1 MRRASFNE
9 LIHRGKEADERPK
22 LEDARLLR
30 TVLEDNLTKKQKC
43 YIILYYRDGLRPAE
57 IARRCGVNR
66 STVTR
71 TINRGRQRLLEQ
83 RRRTENLKRLT
94 EAITDDEED

>member
-9 LIHRGKEADERPK
+9 LIHRVSETDERPK

>member
-1 MRRASFNE
+1 MHGE
-9 LIHRGKEADERPK
+9 DRPAGRPAF
-22 LEDARLLR
+22 EDARLLR
-30 TVLEDNLTKKQKC
+30 AVLEDNLTKKQKC

-57 IARRCGVNR
+57 IARRFGVNR

-83 RRRTENLKRLT
+83 RRRTENLHRLT
-94 EAITDDEED
+94 EALNHEQNEEN